1 MYIHCINVCM
11 YKYSSRCKK
20 KKTKQKKPPKSNR
33 THNGK
38 STFSAK
44 KSSVY

>member
-20 KKTKQKKPPKSNR
+20 KPNKKKKPKSNR

>member
-11 YKYSSRCKK
+11 YKYSSRCK